1 MSLSFPAAKSAREN
15 NVFSALSCVYVK
27 FPIHYADLLFSV
39 RRLPAG
45 RQGFSIDMTR
55 SLKKGPY
62 VDEKLMKKVSLRKA
76 TQGSIK
82 TWARASQIAPE
93 FVGYTFAV
101 HTGKNFDDVFVTEDM
116 VGHRLG
122 EFAPTTK
129 FIKHGGKMQK
139 ESEMAAK
146 AAEIAAATAAKA
158 TAATAGAKK

>member
-1 MSLSFPAAKSAREN
+1 M
-15 NVFSALSCVYVK
+15 
-27 FPIHYADLLFSV
+27 
-39 RRLPAG
+39 
-45 RQGFSIDMTR
+45 R

-62 VDEKLMKKVSLRKA
+62 VDEKLMKKVTTRKSGA
-76 TQGSIK
+76 GSIK

-129 FIKHGGKMQK
+129 FIRHGGKMQK
-139 ESEMAAK
+139 EIEMAKK
-146 AAEIAAATAAKA
+146 AAEIATAQSAKGTATATAA
-158 TAATAGAKK
+158 AKK